1 MMKPIPYLLA
11 LILAAPAV
19 SAAEMTGPQPAVE
32 APVRTRSMTLEQM
45 AAQPGTL
52 ALRGNS
58 PDGVADFTVRRDE
71 VVTQATLDLDFTPS
85 PSLLP
90 LISQLK
96 VYLNDELM
104 GVQPLADKQMGQR
117 SHSVM
122 VLDPRY
128 AKDFNRLKLNF
139 IGHYQKVCE
148 NPASDTLWLNI
159 NRDTRLNLQLQTL
172 PVRNELSFFP
182 MPFLDMRDDVQ
193 LVLPMV
199 FAGAV
204 SLEQQ
209 QAAAVLASWFGAKAK
224 WRGQHFPVLINEI
237 PKRNAIIFATNETR
251 PDFLS
256 DYPKVTGPTI
266 DMVSSPDNPYV
277 KLLLILGRNQD
288 DLLIA
293 SKAIAQGNV
302 LLRGQSV
309 LVEEFKPLAPRVPYD
324 APNWVRL
331 DRPVRFAELLD
342 YPGQLQA
349 SGRAI
354 WPLDLTVKLPPDL
367 YQPGANGIKLQ
378 LDYHYT
384 SPVLRDGSRLDVEVN
399 DQLMKSYALEPDGI
413 KGKQLLTLP
422 LWLTGDD
429 ESRALRMPGL
439 KSGQP
444 NRLSFAFQYGQQFM
458 GGHEDGRCDLLLPPA
473 HQVRIDENSTLDF
486 TGYRH
491 LIEMPNLK
499 AFSGAGFPF
508 SKLADLSETQIV
520 MPVKPSTEQITTL
533 LDTLGALGAETGYPA
548 LAVSLA
554 NDWQQVRDADLDT
567 LLIGELPAE
576 FRHDVEPDAMLASLQ
591 SWVNQPRREFRSV
604 ETSSGSDR
612 QPEARVGMSG
622 NRAIAVV
629 LGLQSPTHPQ
639 RSLVALL
646 ADGAAGTKLLNDT
659 MKAPSLRSQVEGS
672 VAIIR
677 ESGVTALDV
686 GERYEVGYLP
696 WWERLWHMLADHPVR
711 LAGIT
716 LLSMLLLG
724 WGLRLLLAGI
734 SRHRLKEE

>member
-1 MMKPIPYLLA
+1 MKPKPYLLT
-11 LILAAPAV
+11 LILAASTV
-19 SAAEMTGPQPAVE
+19 SATEMMGPLLAVD

-45 AAQPGTL
+45 AAQPGTFS
-52 ALRGNS
+52 LRGNL
-58 PDGVADFTVRRDE
+58 PDGLADFTVRRDE

-90 LISQLK
+90 LVSQLK

-104 GVQPLADKQMGQR
+104 GVQPFVDKQMGQR
-117 SHSVM
+117 SYASM

-182 MPFLDMRDDVQ
+182 MPFLDTRDDAQ

-204 SLEQQ
+204 SLERQ
-209 QAAAVLASWFGAKAK
+209 QAAAVLASWFGAKAQ

-237 PKRNAIIFATNETR
+237 PTRNAIIFITNDSR
-251 PDFLS
+251 PDFLV

-266 DMVSSPDNPYV
+266 DMVSAPDNPYV
-277 KLLLILGRNQD
+277 KLLVISGRNED
-288 DLLIA
+288 DLLLA
-293 SKAIAQGNV
+293 SKGIAQGNV

-309 LVEEFKPLAPRVPYD
+309 RVEELKPLAPRVPYD

-349 SGRAI
+349 NGRAI

-378 LDYHYT
+378 LGYHYT
-384 SPVLRDGSRLDVEVN
+384 SPVLHDGSRLDVKVN
-399 DQLMKSYALEPDGI
+399 DQLMKSYPLEPDEI

-444 NRLSFAFQYGQQFM
+444 NRLSFAFQYGQQLM

-499 AFSGAGFPF
+499 AFSGSGFPF

-520 MPVKPSTEQITTL
+520 MPLKPSSEQISTL
-533 LDTLGALGAETGYPA
+533 LDTLGAIGAETGYPA
-548 LAVSLA
+548 LAVTLT
-554 NDWQQVRDADLDT
+554 NEWQQVRDADLDT
-567 LLIGELPAE
+567 LLIGDLPAE
-576 FRHDVEPDAMLASLQ
+576 FRHDAEQDALLASLQ
-591 SWVNQPRREFRSV
+591 SWINQPRREFRSV
-604 ETSSGSDR
+604 EHSSASDR
-612 QPEARVGMSG
+612 QPEARVGISG
-622 NRAIAVV
+622 NDAIAVV
-629 LGLQSPTHPQ
+629 LGLQSPAHPQ
-639 RSLVALL
+639 RSVVALL
-646 ADGAAGTKLLNDT
+646 ADGHAGIRLLNET
-659 MKAPSLRSQVEGS
+659 MQAPSLRAQVEGS

-677 ESGVTALDV
+677 EAGVTALDV
-686 GERYEVGYLP
+686 GDRYEVGYLP
-696 WWERLWHMLADHPVR
+696 WWERVWHLLANHPVR
-711 LAGIT
+711 LAGVT
-716 LLSMLLLG
+716 LISMLLLG
-724 WGLRLLLAGI
+724 WGLRLLLAQV
-734 SRHRLKEE
+734 SRRRLKEE

>member
-1 MMKPIPYLLA
+1 MKPKPYLLT
-11 LILAAPAV
+11 LILAASTV
-19 SAAEMTGPQPAVE
+19 SATEMTGPLPAVD

-45 AAQPGTL
+45 AAQPGTFS
-52 ALRGNS
+52 LRGNV
-58 PDGVADFTVRRDE
+58 PDGLADFTVRRDE

-90 LISQLK
+90 LVSQLK

-104 GVQPLADKQMGQR
+104 GVQPFVDKQMGQR
-117 SHSVM
+117 SYVSM

-128 AKDFNRLKLNF
+128 TKDFNRLKLNF

-182 MPFLDMRDDVQ
+182 MPFLDTRDDAQ

-199 FAGAV
+199 FAGAI
-204 SLEQQ
+204 SLQQQ
-209 QAAAVLASWFGAKAK
+209 QAAAVLASWFGAKAR
-224 WRGQHFPVLINEI
+224 WRGQHFPVLINDI
-237 PKRNAIIFATNETR
+237 PTRNAIVFITNESR
-251 PDFLS
+251 PDFLV
-256 DYPKVTGPTI
+256 DYPKVAGPTI
-266 DMVSSPDNPYV
+266 DMVSAPDNPYV
-277 KLLLILGRNQD
+277 KLLVISGRNQD
-288 DLLIA
+288 DLLLA
-293 SKAIAQGNV
+293 SKGIAQGNV

-309 LVEEFKPLAPRVPYD
+309 RVEELKPLAPRVPYD

-349 SGRAI
+349 SGRTI

-378 LDYHYT
+378 LGYHYT
-384 SPVLRDGSRLDVEVN
+384 SPVPHDGSRLDVKVN
-399 DQLMKSYALEPDGI
+399 DQLMRSYPLEPDEI

-422 LWLTGDD
+422 LWLSGDD

-439 KSGQP
+439 KSGQS
-444 NRLSFAFQYGQQFM
+444 NRLSFTFKYGQQLM

-499 AFSGAGFPF
+499 AFSGSGFPF

-520 MPVKPSTEQITTL
+520 MPVNPSSEQITTL
-533 LDTLGALGAETGYPA
+533 LDTLGAIGAETGYPA
-548 LAVSLA
+548 LAVTLT
-554 NDWQQVRDADLDT
+554 NEWQQVRDADLDT
-567 LLIGELPAE
+567 LLIGDLPAE
-576 FRHDVEPDAMLASLQ
+576 FRHDAEPDVLLASLQ

-604 ETSSGSDR
+604 ELSSASDR
-612 QPEARVGMSG
+612 QPEARVGIRG
-622 NRAIAVV
+622 NDAIAVV
-629 LGLQSPTHPQ
+629 LGLQSPAHPQ
-639 RSLVALL
+639 RSVVALL
-646 ADGAAGTKLLNDT
+646 AEGNAGTRLLNET
-659 MKAPSLRSQVEGS
+659 MQAPSLRAQVEGS

-677 ESGVTALDV
+677 EAGVTALDV
-686 GERYEVGYLP
+686 GDRYEVGYLP
-696 WWERLWHMLADHPVR
+696 WWERVWHLLANHPVR
-711 LAGIT
+711 LAGVT
-716 LLSMLLLG
+716 LISMLLLG
-724 WGLRLLLAGI
+724 WGLRLLLAQA
-734 SRHRLKEE
+734 SRRRLKEE

>member
-1 MMKPIPYLLA
+1 MKPKPYLLT
-11 LILAAPAV
+11 LILAASTV
-19 SAAEMTGPQPAVE
+19 SATEMMGPLLAVD

-45 AAQPGTL
+45 AAQPGTFS
-52 ALRGNS
+52 LRGNL
-58 PDGVADFTVRRDE
+58 PDGLADFTVRRDE

-90 LISQLK
+90 LVSQLK

-104 GVQPLADKQMGQR
+104 GVQPFVDKQMGQR
-117 SHSVM
+117 SYASM

-172 PVRNELSFFP
+172 PIRNELSFFP
-182 MPFLDMRDDVQ
+182 MPFLDTRDDAQ

-204 SLEQQ
+204 SLERQ
-209 QAAAVLASWFGAKAK
+209 QAAAVLASWFGAKAQ

-237 PKRNAIIFATNETR
+237 PTRNAIIFITNDSR
-251 PDFLS
+251 PDFLV

-266 DMVSSPDNPYV
+266 DMVSAPDNPYV
-277 KLLLILGRNQD
+277 KLLVISGRNED
-288 DLLIA
+288 DLLLA
-293 SKAIAQGNV
+293 SKGIAQGNV

-309 LVEEFKPLAPRVPYD
+309 RVEELKPLAPRVPYD

-354 WPLDLTVKLPPDL
+354 WALDLTVKLPPDL
-367 YQPGANGIKLQ
+367 YQPGVNGIKLQ
-378 LDYHYT
+378 LGYHYT
-384 SPVLRDGSRLDVEVN
+384 SPVLHDGSRLDVKVN
-399 DQLMKSYALEPDGI
+399 DQLMKSYPLEPDEI

-444 NRLSFAFQYGQQFM
+444 NRLSFAFQYGQQLM

-499 AFSGAGFPF
+499 AFSGSGFPF

-520 MPVKPSTEQITTL
+520 MPLKPSSEQISTL
-533 LDTLGALGAETGYPA
+533 LDTLGAIGAETGYPA
-548 LAVSLA
+548 LAVTLT
-554 NDWQQVRDADLDT
+554 NEWQQVRDADLDT
-567 LLIGELPAE
+567 LLIGDLPAE
-576 FRHDVEPDAMLASLQ
+576 FRHDAEPDALLASLQ
-591 SWVNQPRREFRSV
+591 SWINQPRREFRSV
-604 ETSSGSDR
+604 EHSSVSDR
-612 QPEARVGMSG
+612 QPEARVGISG
-622 NRAIAVV
+622 NDAIAVV
-629 LGLQSPTHPQ
+629 LGLQSPAHPQ
-639 RSLVALL
+639 RSVVALL
-646 ADGAAGTKLLNDT
+646 ADGHAGIRLLNET
-659 MKAPSLRSQVEGS
+659 MQAPSLRAQVEGS

-677 ESGVTALDV
+677 EAGVTALDV
-686 GERYEVGYLP
+686 GDRYEVGYLP
-696 WWERLWHMLADHPVR
+696 WWERVWHLLANHPVR
-711 LAGIT
+711 LAGVT
-716 LLSMLLLG
+716 LISMLLLG
-724 WGLRLLLAGI
+724 WGLRLLLAQV
-734 SRHRLKEE
+734 SRRRLKEE

>member
-1 MMKPIPYLLA
+1 MMKPKPYLLA
-11 LILAAPAV
+11 LLLAAPAV
-19 SAAEMTGPQPAVE
+19 SATEMTGPLPAVD
-32 APVRTRSMTLEQM
+32 APIRTRSMTLEQM
-45 AAQPGTL
+45 AGHPGTFS
-52 ALRGNS
+52 LRGTM
-58 PDGVADFTVRRDE
+58 PDGLADFTVRRDE
-71 VVTQATLDLDFTPS
+71 VVTRATLDLDFTPS

-90 LISQLK
+90 LVSQLK

-104 GVQPLADKQMGQR
+104 GVQPFVDKQMGQR
-117 SHSVM
+117 NYATM
-122 VLDPRY
+122 ALDPRY

-139 IGHYQKVCE
+139 IGHYQRVCE

-182 MPFLDMRDDVQ
+182 MPFLDTRDDSQ

-209 QAAAVLASWFGAKAK
+209 RAAAVLASWFGAKAQ
-224 WRGQHFPVLINEI
+224 WRGQHFPVLINET
-237 PKRNAIIFATNETR
+237 PTRNAIVFATNETR
-251 PDFLS
+251 PDFLV
-256 DYPKVTGPTI
+256 DYPQVTGPTI
-266 DMVSSPDNPYV
+266 DMVSAPDNPYV
-277 KLLLILGRNQD
+277 RLLVISGRNQD

-293 SKAIAQGNV
+293 SKAIAQGTV

-309 LVEEFKPLAPRVPYD
+309 RVDELKPLAPRVPYD

-331 DRPVRFAELLD
+331 DRPVRLDELLD

-354 WPLDLTVKLPPDL
+354 WPLDLTVTLPPDL

-378 LDYHYT
+378 LGYHYT
-384 SPVLRDGSRLDVEVN
+384 SPVLHDGSRLDVKVN
-399 DQLMKSYALEPDGI
+399 DQLMKSYPLEPDEI

-422 LWLTGDD
+422 LWLTGED

-439 KSGQP
+439 KSGQA

-473 HQVRIDENSTLDF
+473 HQVRIDESSTLDF

-499 AFSGAGFPF
+499 VFSGAGFPF
-508 SKLADLSETQIV
+508 SRMADLSETQIV
-520 MPVKPSTEQITTL
+520 MPLKPSSEQITTM
-533 LDTLGALGAETGYPA
+533 LDTLGAIGAETGYPA
-548 LAVSLA
+548 LAFTLT
-554 NDWQQVRDADLDT
+554 NEWQQVRDADLDT
-567 LLIGELPAE
+567 LLIGDLPAE
-576 FRHDVEPDAMLASLQ
+576 FRHDAEPDALLASLQ
-591 SWVNQPRREFRSV
+591 SWVNQPRREFRAV
-604 ETSSGSDR
+604 EHSSARDR
-612 QPEARVGMSG
+612 QPEARVGISG
-622 NRAIAVV
+622 NNAIAVV
-629 LGLQSPTHPQ
+629 LGLQSPAHPQ
-639 RSLVALL
+639 RSVVALL
-646 ADGAAGTKLLNDT
+646 ADGTAGTRLLNET
-659 MKAPSLRSQVEGS
+659 MQTPSLRTRIEGS

-677 ESGVTALDV
+677 EAGVTALDV

-696 WWERLWHMLADHPVR
+696 WWERLWHLLANHPVR
-711 LAGIT
+711 LAGVT
-716 LLSMLLLG
+716 LISMLLLG
-724 WGLRLLLAGI
+724 WGLRLLLAQI
-734 SRHRLKEE
+734 SRRRLKEE

>member
-1 MMKPIPYLLA
+1 MMKPKPYLLA
-11 LILAAPAV
+11 LLLAAPAV
-19 SAAEMTGPQPAVE
+19 SATEMTGPLPAVD
-32 APVRTRSMTLEQM
+32 APIRTRSMTLEQM
-45 AAQPGTL
+45 AGHPGTFS
-52 ALRGNS
+52 LRGTM
-58 PDGVADFTVRRDE
+58 PDGLADFTVRRDE
-71 VVTQATLDLDFTPS
+71 VVTRATLDLDFTPS

-90 LISQLK
+90 LVSQLK

-104 GVQPLADKQMGQR
+104 GVQPFVDKQMGQR
-117 SHSVM
+117 NYATM
-122 VLDPRY
+122 ALDPRY

-139 IGHYQKVCE
+139 IGHYQRVCE

-182 MPFLDMRDDVQ
+182 MPFLDTRDDSQ

-209 QAAAVLASWFGAKAK
+209 RAAAVLASWFGAKAQ
-224 WRGQHFPVLINEI
+224 WRGQHFPVLINET
-237 PKRNAIIFATNETR
+237 PTRNAIVFATNETR
-251 PDFLS
+251 PDFLV
-256 DYPKVTGPTI
+256 DYPQVTGPTI
-266 DMVSSPDNPYV
+266 DMVSAPDNPYV
-277 KLLLILGRNQD
+277 KLLVISGRNQD

-293 SKAIAQGNV
+293 SKAIAQGTV

-309 LVEEFKPLAPRVPYD
+309 RVDELKPLAPRVPYD

-331 DRPVRFAELLD
+331 DRPVRLDELLD

-354 WPLDLTVKLPPDL
+354 WPLDLTVTLPPDL

-378 LDYHYT
+378 LGYHYT
-384 SPVLRDGSRLDVEVN
+384 SPVLHDGSRLDVKVN
-399 DQLMKSYALEPDGI
+399 DQLMKSYPLEPDEI

-439 KSGQP
+439 KSGQA

-473 HQVRIDENSTLDF
+473 HQVRIDESSTLDF

-499 AFSGAGFPF
+499 VFSGAGFPF
-508 SKLADLSETQIV
+508 SRMADLSETQIV
-520 MPVKPSTEQITTL
+520 MPLKPSSEQITTL
-533 LDTLGALGAETGYPA
+533 LDTLGAIGAETGYPA
-548 LAVSLA
+548 LAFTLT
-554 NDWQQVRDADLDT
+554 NEWQQVRDADLDT
-567 LLIGELPAE
+567 LLIGDLPAE
-576 FRHDVEPDAMLASLQ
+576 FRHDVEPDALLASLQ
-591 SWVNQPRREFRSV
+591 SWVNQPRREFRAV
-604 ETSSGSDR
+604 EHSSARDR
-612 QPEARVGMSG
+612 QPEARVGISG
-622 NRAIAVV
+622 NNAIAVV
-629 LGLQSPTHPQ
+629 LGLQSPAHPQ
-639 RSLVALL
+639 RSVVALL
-646 ADGAAGTKLLNDT
+646 ADGTAGTRLLNET
-659 MKAPSLRSQVEGS
+659 MQTPSLRTRIEGS

-677 ESGVTALDV
+677 EAGVTALDV

-696 WWERLWHMLADHPVR
+696 WWERLWHLLANHPVR
-711 LAGIT
+711 LAGVT
-716 LLSMLLLG
+716 LISMLLLG
-724 WGLRLLLAGI
+724 WGLRLLLAQI
-734 SRHRLKEE
+734 SRRRLKEE

>member
-1 MMKPIPYLLA
+1 MKPKPYLLT
-11 LILAAPAV
+11 LILAASTV
-19 SAAEMTGPQPAVE
+19 SATEMTGPLPAVD

-45 AAQPGTL
+45 AAQPGTFS
-52 ALRGNS
+52 LRGNL
-58 PDGVADFTVRRDE
+58 PDGLADFTVRRDE
-71 VVTQATLDLDFTPS
+71 VVTRATLDLDFTPS

-90 LISQLK
+90 LVSQLK

-104 GVQPLADKQMGQR
+104 GVQPFVDKQMGQR
-117 SHSVM
+117 SYASM

-128 AKDFNRLKLNF
+128 SKDFNRLKLNF

-182 MPFLDMRDDVQ
+182 MPFLDTRDDAQ

-199 FAGAV
+199 FSGVV

-209 QAAAVLASWFGAKAK
+209 QAAAVLASWFGAKAQ

-237 PKRNAIIFATNETR
+237 PTRNAIVFITNESR
-251 PDFLS
+251 PDFLV

-266 DMVSSPDNPYV
+266 DMVSAPDNPYV
-277 KLLLILGRNQD
+277 KLLVISGRNED
-288 DLLIA
+288 DLLLA
-293 SKAIAQGNV
+293 SKGVAQGNV

-309 LVEEFKPLAPRVPYD
+309 RIEELKPLAPRVPYD

-367 YQPGANGIKLQ
+367 YLPGENGIKLQ
-378 LDYHYT
+378 LGYHYT
-384 SPVLRDGSRLDVEVN
+384 SPVLHDGSRLDVKVN
-399 DQLMKSYALEPDGI
+399 DQLMKSYPLEPDEI

-444 NRLSFAFQYGQQFM
+444 NRLIFAFQYGQQLM

-499 AFSGAGFPF
+499 AFSGSGFPF

-520 MPVKPSTEQITTL
+520 MPLKPSSEQISTL
-533 LDTLGALGAETGYPA
+533 LDTLGAIGAETGYPA
-548 LAVSLA
+548 LAVTLT
-554 NDWQQVRDADLDT
+554 NDWQKVRDADLDT
-567 LLIGELPAE
+567 LLIGDLPAE
-576 FRHDVEPDAMLASLQ
+576 FRHDAEPDALLASLQ
-591 SWVNQPRREFRSV
+591 SWINQPRREFRSV
-604 ETSSGSDR
+604 EHSSVSDR
-612 QPEARVGMSG
+612 QPEARVGISG
-622 NRAIAVV
+622 NDAIAVV
-629 LGLQSPTHPQ
+629 LGLQSPAHPQ
-639 RSLVALL
+639 RSVVALL
-646 ADGAAGTKLLNDT
+646 ADGNAGIRLLNET
-659 MKAPSLRSQVEGS
+659 MQAPSQRAQVEGS

-677 ESGVTALDV
+677 EAGVTALDV
-686 GERYEVGYLP
+686 GDRYEVGYLP
-696 WWERLWHMLADHPVR
+696 WWERVWHLLANHPVR
-711 LAGIT
+711 LAGVT
-716 LLSMLLLG
+716 LISMLLLG
-724 WGLRLLLAGI
+724 WGLRLLLAQV
-734 SRHRLKEE
+734 SRRRLKEE

>member
-1 MMKPIPYLLA
+1 MKPKPYLLT
-11 LILAAPAV
+11 LILAASTV
-19 SAAEMTGPQPAVE
+19 SATEMTGPLPAVD
-32 APVRTRSMTLEQM
+32 APVRTHSMTLEQM
-45 AAQPGTL
+45 AAQPGTFS
-52 ALRGNS
+52 LRGNL
-58 PDGVADFTVRRDE
+58 PDGLADFTVRRDE

-90 LISQLK
+90 LVSQLK

-104 GVQPLADKQMGQR
+104 GVQPFVDKQMGQR
-117 SHSVM
+117 SYASM

-182 MPFLDMRDDVQ
+182 MPFLDTRDDAQ

-204 SLEQQ
+204 SLKQQ
-209 QAAAVLASWFGAKAK
+209 QAAAVLASWFGAKAQ

-237 PKRNAIIFATNETR
+237 PTRNAIVFITNESR
-251 PDFLS
+251 PDFMV

-266 DMVSSPDNPYV
+266 DMVSAPDNPYV
-277 KLLLILGRNQD
+277 KLLVISGRNED
-288 DLLIA
+288 DLQLA
-293 SKAIAQGNV
+293 SKGIAQGNV

-309 LVEEFKPLAPRVPYD
+309 RVEELKPLAPRVPYD

-331 DRPVRFAELLD
+331 ERPVRFAELLD

-367 YQPGANGIKLQ
+367 YQPGENGIKLQ
-378 LDYHYT
+378 LGYHYT
-384 SPVLRDGSRLDVEVN
+384 SPVLHDGSRLDVKVN
-399 DQLMKSYALEPDGI
+399 DQLMKSYPLEPDEI

-444 NRLSFAFQYGQQFM
+444 NRLSFAFQYGQQLM

-499 AFSGAGFPF
+499 AFSGSGFPF

-520 MPVKPSTEQITTL
+520 MPLKPSSEQISTL
-533 LDTLGALGAETGYPA
+533 LDTLGAIGAETGYPA
-548 LAVSLA
+548 LAVTLT
-554 NDWQQVRDADLDT
+554 NDWQKVRDADLDT
-567 LLIGELPAE
+567 LLIGDLPAE
-576 FRHDVEPDAMLASLQ
+576 FRHDAEPDALLASLQ
-591 SWVNQPRREFRSV
+591 SWINQPRREFRSV
-604 ETSSGSDR
+604 EHSSASDR
-612 QPEARVGMSG
+612 QPEARVGISG
-622 NRAIAVV
+622 NDAIAVV
-629 LGLQSPTHPQ
+629 LGLQSPAHPQ
-639 RSLVALL
+639 RSVVALL
-646 ADGAAGTKLLNDT
+646 ADGNAGIRLLNET
-659 MKAPSLRSQVEGS
+659 MQAPSQRAQVEGS

-677 ESGVTALDV
+677 EAGVTALDV
-686 GERYEVGYLP
+686 GDRYEVGYLP
-696 WWERLWHMLADHPVR
+696 WWERVWHLLANHPVR
-711 LAGIT
+711 LAGVT
-716 LLSMLLLG
+716 LISMLLLG
-724 WGLRLLLAGI
+724 WGLRLLLAQV
-734 SRHRLKEE
+734 SRRRLKEE

>member
-1 MMKPIPYLLA
+1 MKPKPYLLT
-11 LILAAPAV
+11 LILAASTV
-19 SAAEMTGPQPAVE
+19 SATEMTGPLLAVD

-45 AAQPGTL
+45 AAQPGTFS
-52 ALRGNS
+52 LRGNL
-58 PDGVADFTVRRDE
+58 PDGLADFTVRRDE

-90 LISQLK
+90 LVSQLK

-104 GVQPLADKQMGQR
+104 GVQPFVDKQMGQR
-117 SHSVM
+117 SYASM

-182 MPFLDMRDDVQ
+182 MPFLDTRDDAQ

-204 SLEQQ
+204 SLERQ
-209 QAAAVLASWFGAKAK
+209 QAAAVLASWFGAKAQ

-237 PKRNAIIFATNETR
+237 PTRNAIIFITNDSR
-251 PDFLS
+251 PDFLV

-266 DMVSSPDNPYV
+266 DMVSAPDNPYV
-277 KLLLILGRNQD
+277 KLLVISGRNED
-288 DLLIA
+288 DLLLA
-293 SKAIAQGNV
+293 SKGIAQGNV

-309 LVEEFKPLAPRVPYD
+309 RVEELKPLAPRVPYD

-349 SGRAI
+349 NGRAI

-378 LDYHYT
+378 LGYHYT
-384 SPVLRDGSRLDVEVN
+384 SPVLHDGSRLDVKVN
-399 DQLMKSYALEPDGI
+399 DQLMKSYPLEPDEI

-444 NRLSFAFQYGQQFM
+444 NRLSFAFQYGQQLM

-499 AFSGAGFPF
+499 AFSGSGFPF

-520 MPVKPSTEQITTL
+520 MPLKPSSDQISTL
-533 LDTLGALGAETGYPA
+533 LDTLGAIGAETGYPA
-548 LAVSLA
+548 LAVTLT
-554 NDWQQVRDADLDT
+554 NDWQKVRDADLDT
-567 LLIGELPAE
+567 LLIGDLPAE
-576 FRHDVEPDAMLASLQ
+576 FRHDAEPDALLASLQ
-591 SWVNQPRREFRSV
+591 SWINQPRREFRSV
-604 ETSSGSDR
+604 EHSSASDR
-612 QPEARVGMSG
+612 QPEARVGISG
-622 NRAIAVV
+622 NDAIAVV
-629 LGLQSPTHPQ
+629 LGLQSPAHPQ
-639 RSLVALL
+639 RSVVALL
-646 ADGAAGTKLLNDT
+646 ADGNAGIRLLNET
-659 MKAPSLRSQVEGS
+659 MQAPSLRAQVEGS

-677 ESGVTALDV
+677 EAGVTALDV
-686 GERYEVGYLP
+686 GDRYEVGYLP
-696 WWERLWHMLADHPVR
+696 WWERVWHLLANHPVR
-711 LAGIT
+711 LAGVT
-716 LLSMLLLG
+716 LISMLLLG
-724 WGLRLLLAGI
+724 WGLRLLLAQI
-734 SRHRLKEE
+734 SRRRLKEE